1 MMESGTSYL
10 SPQCECGISKIKQFA
25 LFLSLSLSVSAFVP
39 CSFIELLMLITP
51 PRQTDTMMTIELRA
65 TLFPHDTTIDFE
77 GDPIYQSRAEDAF
90 LHVFQPCF
98 HLFEQSG

>member
-1 MMESGTSYL
+1 
-10 SPQCECGISKIKQFA
+10 
-25 LFLSLSLSVSAFVP
+25 
-39 CSFIELLMLITP
+39 
-51 PRQTDTMMTIELRA
+51 MMTIELRA